1 MNESD
6 YRGVFDFTGKTAI
19 ITGGAGILGPQFA
32 AGLLQN
38 GARVAIIDVDEEA
51 TRKTTESL
59 ARTHG
64 DRIAG
69 FICDVAD
76 PEAVAGMVREVAER
90 FGEIHIL
97 LNNAGYFPD
106 DFDAFFAPFEE
117 YTLEQWRKVM
127 AVNIDAMFLVAQ
139 AVGRAMIRQRSG
151 GTVIQISSI
160 YGVLSA
166 NNRIYEGSEYLG
178 SPINNPAAYSAS
190 KAAVIGLTRWLAT
203 YWAKHNIRVNAIAPG
218 GVESGQNE
226 TFQRRYGQRV
236 PLGRMA
242 RPEEIVSTVLY
253 LASDATSYV
262 TGQCLLVDGGLSA
275 W

>member
-1 MNESD
+1 M
-6 YRGVFDFTGKTAI
+6 VT
-19 ITGGAGILGPQFA
+19 
-32 AGLLQN
+32 
-38 GARVAIIDVDEEA
+38 
-51 TRKTTESL
+51 TRSL
-59 ARTHG
+59 ARDHG
-64 DRIAG
+64 DKVAG
-69 FICDVAD
+69 IVCDVSD

-90 FGEIHIL
+90 FEGIHIL